1 MQVHLLKIHRFLASQ
16 SFYALVLS
24 SLLASGLLAARMIFF
39 KSWNYNMLAW
49 NLFLA
54 WVPYWF
60 SFLTLFLQRLAPKRW
75 WLLPLP
81 GLLWLIFFPNAPYL
95 VTDFLHLYDRP
106 PIPIW
111 YDIGML
117 ATFAWTGCFL
127 AIASLRTM
135 QYLVKNYLGRI
146 VSWVFVGGTLVM
158 GGLGIYLGRYGRW
171 NSWDLFSQPSEVAR
185 DILLRLINPFNNLRF
200 FGFSLLFTAFLMVC
214 YLMFVSRTQLE
225 ELDQETEEVR

>member
-1 MQVHLLKIHRFLASQ
+1 MQATVLKIHRFLASQ
-16 SFYALVLS
+16 SFYPLVLS
-24 SLLASGLLAARMIFF
+24 SLLAIGLLGARMLFF
-39 KSWNYNMLAW
+39 RSWNYNMLAW

-54 WVPYWF
+54 WVPYVF
-60 SFLTLFLQRLAPKRW
+60 SFVALFLHRLAPRGW
-75 WLLPLP
+75 WLLPIP
-81 GLLWLIFFPNAPYL
+81 AALWLIFFPNAPYI

-135 QYLVKNYLGRI
+135 QYLVKNFLGGF
-146 VSWVFVGGTLVM
+146 VSWIFVGGTLVLS
-158 GGLGIYLGRYGRW
+158 GLGIYLGRFGRW
-171 NSWDLFSQPSEVAR
+171 NSWDLFWQPYDVAR
-185 DILLRLINPFNNLRF
+185 DIFLRLINPFSNLRF
-200 FGFSLLFTAFLMVC
+200 FGFTLLFTAFLMVC

-225 ELDQETEEVR
+225 ELDQES